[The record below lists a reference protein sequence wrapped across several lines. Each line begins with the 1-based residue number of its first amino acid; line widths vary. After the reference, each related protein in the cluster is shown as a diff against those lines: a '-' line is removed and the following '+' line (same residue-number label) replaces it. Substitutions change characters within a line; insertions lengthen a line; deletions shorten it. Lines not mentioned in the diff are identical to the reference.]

1 MPALF
6 FLSFLPACY
15 YSPNMCKKFYILN
28 HLYYLNQ
35 EYGHGIRFL
44 NYTSYLKTIKHWTI
58 MKSTSKILLGVIT
71 AAAAGAVIGMLFA
84 PDKGNEIRSKVK
96 RTANELADELLNAIR
111 RGKSQYQDTK
121 DDLRNKAYE
130 LKGKAQQK
138 VDELAEEADDQYNA
152 TKKKLQVS

>member
-1 MPALF
+1 
-6 FLSFLPACY
+6 
-15 YSPNMCKKFYILN
+15 
-28 HLYYLNQ
+28 
-35 EYGHGIRFL
+35 
-44 NYTSYLKTIKHWTI
+44 

>member
-1 MPALF
+1 
-6 FLSFLPACY
+6 
-15 YSPNMCKKFYILN
+15 
-28 HLYYLNQ
+28 
-35 EYGHGIRFL
+35 
-44 NYTSYLKTIKHWTI
+44 

-111 RGKSQYQDTK
+111 RGKSQYQDAK